1 MCAPGFA
8 PPDDATGTKGGAV
21 SADGSQTLE
30 RGLTALRLI
39 AGRPEGLTAGEVAVG
54 LGVHRSI
61 AYRLLA
67 ALVRQGF
74 ARKDGTGRHRL
85 GAAFFTLAEL
95 ARPPLLDAAR
105 PVLGDLAAELG
116 VTACLVV
123 AEAGQAVAVAV
134 VEPPGDG
141 PRLSYR
147 LGSRDPLER
156 GAGGLALLAAMPA
169 AEGEPDRVAEVRARG
184 YARTGEELIP
194 GVHGVAAP
202 VGRAIGEEPAAVT
215 VLAHRPDLAER
226 AVPAVLAAAS
236 RLGRTLGPSPAS
248 AEGLAAGS
256 GSG

>member
-116 VTACLVV
+116 
-123 AEAGQAVAVAV
+123 GV